1 MSVRIEPMRINV
13 PEQQLNDLIHRLK
26 NVRWPQYFDG
36 MDWDYGTNTEYL
48 KELVDYW
55 INDYDWRAQEAK
67 FNQYDHYKAKV
78 DDVGVHFIHIPGKG
92 PNPMPLF
99 MMHGY
104 PWSWAT
110 LMRIVPMLT
119 DPESYGGKA
128 EDSFTVI
135 LPSLCGFCLSDQVP
149 RRGFGFQ
156 DHPAVYRQI
165 LKELGYDRYGIQGG
179 DWGGII
185 TFPWGHQ
192 FPEDLIGI
200 HINYMGIR
208 MRDEIPDDE
217 RDPDLIRGFGLF
229 NAPIKPRDPDSLK
242 FWKAA
247 AKFWM
252 DQSGY
257 SHVNM
262 TCPQSFAP
270 LVADSPVGAAS
281 WIVEKYHLWSDWK
294 ENFEEVFSKDELLNN
309 IMLYW
314 MNNTFGTAI
323 RIYYESHNKPWKVK
337 PGQRIEIPTG
347 VLSFPKDIVPLI
359 KSRVEEYYNVKR
371 FRYME
376 KGGHFGIF
384 EQAEEYAKE
393 LKDFFRPLRNGN
405 DFASTNTKIKSE
417 CAVK

>member
-1 MSVRIEPMRINV
+1 MAITITPMKVQV
-13 PEQQLNDLIHRLK
+13 PQTVLDDLRQRLERT
-26 NVRWPQYFDG
+26 RWPQSFPDMG
-36 MDWDYGTNTEYL
+36 WDYGTNTDYM

-55 INDYDWRAQEAK
+55 LTRFDWRQQEARI
-67 FNQYDHYKAKV
+67 NQYPHYKAQV
-78 DDVGVHFIHIPGKG
+78 DDVGVHFMHIPGKG

-110 LMRIVPMLT
+110 LLRIVPLLT
-119 DPESYGGKA
+119 DPAAHGGRA
-128 EDSFTVI
+128 EDAFTLI
-135 LPSLCGFCLSDQVP
+135 IPSLCGFCLSDQVP

-165 LKELGYDRYGIQGG
+165 LHQLGYRRYGIQGG

-208 MRDEIPDDE
+208 MRDEVPDDE

-229 NAPIKPRDPDSLK
+229 NAPIRPRDPISLR

-247 AKFWM
+247 ARFWM

-262 TCPQSFAP
+262 TVPQSFAFS
-270 LVADSPVGAAS
+270 VADSPVGAAA
-281 WIVEKYHLWSDWK
+281 WIVEKYRLWSDWK
-294 ENFEEVFSKDELLNN
+294 EDFEKEVFSKDELLTN

-314 MNNTFGTAI
+314 VNNTFGTAI
-323 RIYYESHNKPWKVK
+323 RIYWESHNHPWKVK
-337 PGQRIEIPTG
+337 PGDRIKVPTG
-347 VLSFPKDIVPLI
+347 VLSFPKDIVPLL
-359 KSRVEEYYNVKR
+359 KERVEQYYNVVR

-384 EQAEEYAKE
+384 EQADEYARE
-393 LKDFFRPLRNGN
+393 LRDFFRPLR
-405 DFASTNTKIKSE
+405 
-417 CAVK
+417 